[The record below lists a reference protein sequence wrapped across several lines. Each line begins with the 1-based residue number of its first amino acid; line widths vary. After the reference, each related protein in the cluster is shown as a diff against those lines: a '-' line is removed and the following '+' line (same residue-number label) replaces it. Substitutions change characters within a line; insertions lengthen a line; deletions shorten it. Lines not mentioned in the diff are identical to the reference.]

1 MAKVIEIQEVN
12 INDLKPYERNAKKHS
27 DEQIEMIAKSI
38 QEFGFISPV
47 LIDKELNIIA
57 GHGRVLAGK
66 SLSLE
71 TVPCVFVEGLTEE
84 QRRAY
89 ILADNKLTEL
99 GGWDFLVLE
108 QELDSILDID
118 MSDFGFGDDEHYDET
133 GLGNF
138 FADSNSSKSDN
149 GKQIQCPHCGEWFE
163 A

>member
-118 MSDFGFGDDEHYDET
+118 MSALLT
-133 GLGNF
+133 GGYPMRNHEMQLLNGNLLRLL
-138 FADSNSSKSDN
+138 DWSI
-149 GKQIQCPHCGEWFE
+149 G
-163 A
+163 